1 MTQPTVLITGANRGL
16 GLKFTELY
24 AKKKFNVFA
33 TCRTPNNADG
43 LLELADKNNQISVL
57 PLDVGIYEEV
67 ENLAETIKASPIDIL
82 INNAG
87 IWRSS
92 TLGSINRQAWL
103 ESFTINS
110 IAPYEVT
117 QALLPNIK
125 KGSLKKVV
133 SITSKMGSI
142 DDNTSGSSYIYR
154 SSKSALNMV
163 MRSLQHDLSSYGIAT
178 LTLHPGWVQTDMG
191 GMNALI
197 NDEQSV
203 SGMINVIDKLN
214 IENTGR
220 FIDYDGKPI
229 SW

>member
-1 MTQPTVLITGANRGL
+1 MTQPTILITGANRGL

-33 TCRTPNNADG
+33 TCRAPQNANS
-43 LLELADKNNQISVL
+43 LLKLAEQNELITVH
-57 PLDVGIYEEV
+57 PLDVGINEEI
-67 ENLAETIKASPIDIL
+67 EDLAYKIKDVPIDIL

-92 TLGSINRQAWL
+92 SLGSANKQAWL
-103 ESFTINS
+103 ESFAINS
-110 IAPYEVT
+110 IAPYEVI

-125 KGSLKKVV
+125 MGVLKKVV

-142 DDNTSGSSYIYR
+142 DDNTSGGSYIYR

-163 MRSLQHDLSSYGIAT
+163 MRSLENDLRAYDIAT

-203 SGMINVIDKLN
+203 SGMIEVIDALN
-214 IENTGR
+214 IKNSGR
-220 FIDYDGKPI
+220 FIDYAGKHI
-229 SW
+229 NW

>member
-33 TCRTPNNADG
+33 TCRAPQNANS
-43 LLELADKNNQISVL
+43 LLKLAEQNELITIH
-57 PLDVGIYEEV
+57 PLDVGINEEI
-67 ENLAETIKASPIDIL
+67 EDLAYKIKDVPIDIL

-92 TLGSINRQAWL
+92 SLGSANKQAWL
-103 ESFTINS
+103 ESFAINS
-110 IAPYEVT
+110 IAPYEVI

-125 KGSLKKVV
+125 MGVLKKVV

-142 DDNTSGSSYIYR
+142 DDNTSGGSYIYR
-154 SSKSALNMV
+154 SSKSALNMI
-163 MRSLQHDLSSYGIAT
+163 MRSLENDLRAYDIAT

-203 SGMINVIDKLN
+203 SGMIEVIDALN
-214 IENTGR
+214 IKNSGR
-220 FIDYDGKPI
+220 FIDYAGKHI
-229 SW
+229 NW

>member
-1 MTQPTVLITGANRGL
+1 MTQPTILITGANRGL

-24 AKKKFNVFA
+24 TQRKCNVLA
-33 TCRTPNNADG
+33 TCRSPQNADR
-43 LLELADKNNQISVL
+43 LLKLAEHNDLITIH
-57 PLDVGIYEEV
+57 PLDVGINEEI
-67 ENLAETIKASPIDIL
+67 ENLAHKIKDVPIDIL

-92 TLGSINRQAWL
+92 SLGSANKQAWL
-103 ESFTINS
+103 ESFAINS
-110 IAPYEVT
+110 IAPYEVI

-125 KGSLKKVV
+125 MGVLKKVV

-142 DDNTSGSSYIYR
+142 DDNTSGGSYIYR
-154 SSKSALNMV
+154 SSKSALNMI
-163 MRSLQHDLSSYGIAT
+163 MRSLENDLRAYDITT

-203 SGMINVIDKLN
+203 SGMMEVIDALN
-214 IENTGR
+214 IKNSGR
-220 FIDYDGKPI
+220 FIDYAGKHI
-229 SW
+229 NW

>member
-1 MTQPTVLITGANRGL
+1 MTQPTILITGANRGL
-16 GLKFTELY
+16 GLKFTDLY

-33 TCRTPNNADG
+33 TCRAPQNANS
-43 LLELADKNNQISVL
+43 LLKLAEQNELITIH
-57 PLDVGIYEEV
+57 PLDVGINEEI
-67 ENLAETIKASPIDIL
+67 EDLAHKIKGVPIDIL

-92 TLGSINRQAWL
+92 SLGSANKQAWL
-103 ESFTINS
+103 ESFAINS
-110 IAPYEVT
+110 IAPYEVI

-125 KGSLKKVV
+125 MGVLKKVV

-142 DDNTSGSSYIYR
+142 DDNTSGGSYIYR
-154 SSKSALNMV
+154 SSKSALNMI
-163 MRSLQHDLSSYGIAT
+163 MRSLENDLRAYDITT

-203 SGMINVIDKLN
+203 SGMMEVIDALN
-214 IENTGR
+214 IKSSGR
-220 FIDYDGKPI
+220 FIDYAGKHI
-229 SW
+229 NW